1 MGYWMER
8 AKQLREPDDPTRLSA
23 EEERPHSI
31 DPEQAEASPMPPL
44 QPGWLV
50 AYRNQGGTLCGG
62 CDDRAHGTVH
72 VCRWD
77 GNGWTVELTDGQRLT
92 LSAIRSVGKT
102 DRAGQ
107 IVGAWTVREHG
118 YDGEGPGQGPLHNR
132 K

>member
-50 AYRNQGGTLCGG
+50 GYRDRKGVSGGG
-62 CDDRAHGTVH
+62 CIDREHGTVE

-77 GNGWTVELTDGQRLT
+77 GTGWTVYLTDGQRLP
-92 LSAIRSVGKT
+92 LSMIRGGVEPRRKRVDGT
-102 DRAGQ
+102 RA
-107 IVGAWTVREHG
+107 W
-118 YDGEGPGQGPLHNR
+118 L
-132 K
+132 

>member
-50 AYRNQGGTLCGG
+50 SYRDRRGVLCGG
-62 CDDRAHGTVH
+62 CDDRQHGTVQE
-72 VCRWD
+72 CRWT
-77 GNGWTVELTDGQRLT
+77 GNGWTLWLTDGERLP

-102 DRAGQ
+102 DSVGQ
-107 IVGAWTVREHG
+107 VVSAWMVREHG
-118 YDGEGPGQGPLHNR
+118 YDGTGGR
-132 K
+132 D